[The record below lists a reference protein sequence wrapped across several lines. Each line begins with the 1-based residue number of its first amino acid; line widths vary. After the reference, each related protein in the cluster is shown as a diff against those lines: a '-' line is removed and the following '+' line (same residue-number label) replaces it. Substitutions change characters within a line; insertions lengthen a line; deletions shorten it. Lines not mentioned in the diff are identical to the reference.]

1 MMDITTYVNK
11 GILFLNLNGIFD
23 LNACSKFE
31 KEIDYL
37 LYKQGVSF
45 FTFNFENVCLASDE
59 ILLKIQNKLVEI
71 FLRCGQVVMCGLNK
85 LYQEKLGREKTRLYY
100 VNDEREVFNIINI

>member
-1 MMDITTYVNK
+1 MDITTYVNK
-11 GILFLNLNGIFD
+11 GILFLNINGVFD
-23 LNACSKFE
+23 RNTYYKFE

-45 FTFNFENVCLASDE
+45 FTINFKNASLTGDE
-59 ILLKIQNKLVEI
+59 MLSKIQNKLIEI

-85 LYQEKLGREKTRLYY
+85 LYQEKIGTEKAMLHY
-100 VNDEREVFNIINI
+100 VNDEREVFDLITL

>member
-1 MMDITTYVNK
+1 MDITTYVNK
-11 GILFLNLNGIFD
+11 GILFLNINGVFD
-23 LNACSKFE
+23 INTCYKFE

-45 FTFNFENVCLASDE
+45 FTINFKNVSLTGDE
-59 ILLKIQNKLVEI
+59 ILSKIQNKLIEI

-85 LYQEKLGREKTRLYY
+85 LYQEKIGTEKPMFHY
-100 VNDEREVFNIINI
+100 VNDEREVFDLITL